1 MSHDAKPLVRVN
13 VWRLSRIA
21 CVITSA
27 RHRVGLRL
35 LRYVLVVA
43 DELHMGRAAERL
55 HMTQQPLSVVIRRL
69 EDAIGAE
76 LVVRK
81 RIGFS

>member
-1 MSHDAKPLVRVN
+1 
-13 VWRLSRIA
+13 
-21 CVITSA
+21 
-27 RHRVGLRL
+27 
-35 LRYVLVVA
+35 
-43 DELHMGRAAERL
+43 MGRAVERL
-55 HMTQQPLSVVIRRL
+55 HMTQQPLSVAIRRL